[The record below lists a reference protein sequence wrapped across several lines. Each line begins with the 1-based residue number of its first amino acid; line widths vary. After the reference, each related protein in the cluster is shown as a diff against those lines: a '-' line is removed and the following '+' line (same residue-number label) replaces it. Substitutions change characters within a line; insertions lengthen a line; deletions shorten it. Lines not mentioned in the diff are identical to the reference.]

1 MRGGTERGSWVGRA
15 LFVLLIV
22 AALALPAVAL
32 AAHMSRGE
40 AQRYGRELQHE
51 ICEREPACD
60 HARLGPCT
68 RVGAAKFRCE
78 TVEVYGERPH
88 RRFCRYKAVVAKFDN
103 ETVRV
108 RDGYSHCYNESGEL
122 VAEGPVA
129 NVHPV

>member
-1 MRGGTERGSWVGRA
+1 VRGVTEKGSWVGRVVLA
-15 LFVLLIV
+15 LAIV
-22 AALALPAVAL
+22 AALALPAAAL

-40 AQRYGRELQHE
+40 AQRYGSQLQRE
-51 ICEREPACD
+51 ICERESACY

-68 RVGAAKFRCE
+68 RVTASKFRCK
-78 TVEVYGERPH
+78 TVEVFGQRPN

-108 RDGYSHCYNESGEL
+108 RDGYNHCYNEAGEL

-129 NVHPV
+129 NVHPI